1 MKNLLTL
8 LFCLFAMAKL
18 HAQADAN
25 APVLTFTK
33 TEHDFGTLKKG
44 GHTTCR
50 FEFQNTGKSPL
61 IISRCQQSCGCTS
74 PHCPV
79 EAILPGAKSFVEVHY
94 DSLRVGAFT
103 KTVTVMSNASNN
115 NVVLT
120 IKGNIEEA
128 AAEAPAAGK
137 KEN

>member
-1 MKNLLTL
+1 MKKLLTL
-8 LFCLFAMAKL
+8 FALVALTIATK
-18 HAQADAN
+18 AQTDN
-25 APVLTFTK
+25 TAPVLSFTK

-74 PHCPV
+74 PHCPT

-94 DSLRVGAFT
+94 DSLRVGPFT
-103 KTVTVMSNASNN
+103 KTVTVTSNASNA

-120 IKGNIEEA
+120 IKGNIEDA
-128 AAEAPAAGK
+128 AAEASPSGK